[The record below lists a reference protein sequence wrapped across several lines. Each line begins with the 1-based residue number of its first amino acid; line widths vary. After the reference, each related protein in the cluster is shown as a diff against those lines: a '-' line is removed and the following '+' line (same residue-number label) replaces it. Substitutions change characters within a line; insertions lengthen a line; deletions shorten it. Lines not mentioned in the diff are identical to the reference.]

1 MAGVRFVTV
10 WRTFL
15 KGLMI
20 AAICCVGG
28 CYHMRVM
35 PEPLGESIFSVL
47 RPLESVRS
55 DMASRLEQ
63 DGFPLDREVCS
74 GRVIFTGHRFF
85 YNDSGFGQPPGG
97 RDYYY
102 KLRVTFISDKKGT
115 LVRLEPF
122 DLEIRSFYV
131 YEREGK
137 LATMK
142 KRYSYQDYPG
152 MFELEYLKKEME
164 RVTARLAAER

>member
-1 MAGVRFVTV
+1 VTV

-15 KGLMI
+15 MGLMI
-20 AAICCVGG
+20 AAICFVSG

-35 PEPLGESIFSVL
+35 PEPLEESIFSVS

-55 DMASRLEQ
+55 DIASRLEQ

-102 KLRVTFISDKKGT
+102 KLRVTLINDKKGT

-131 YEREGK
+131 YDREGK

-142 KRYSYQDYPG
+142 KRYPYQEYPG
-152 MFELEYLKKEME
+152 MFELAYLKKEME
-164 RVTARLAAER
+164 RLTARLTAER